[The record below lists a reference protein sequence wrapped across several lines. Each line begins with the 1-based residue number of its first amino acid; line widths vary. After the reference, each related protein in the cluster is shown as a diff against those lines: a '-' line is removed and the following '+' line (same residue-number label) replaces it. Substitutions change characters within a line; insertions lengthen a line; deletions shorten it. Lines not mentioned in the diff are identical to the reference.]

1 MGSKGLYFFIKSF
14 MIAFVMLSNK
24 SQYIL
29 SKIGIPLFED
39 AKNPTK
45 NDEINIYFF
54 QKDNILT
61 LHANSVDEYSEKEV
75 KLLEAIIGAISGPN
89 QSASQG
95 VITSSSEE
103 PFNIKDFKGSSDL
116 KATLVFCQLNN
127 FLDGLDLISSPALE
141 DMLSNPSL
149 KKDLWSKLKPLQST

>member
-1 MGSKGLYFFIKSF
+1 
-14 MIAFVMLSNK
+14 MLSNK

-61 LHANSVDEYSEKEV
+61 LHANSVDEYSEKER
-75 KLLEAIIGAISGPN
+75 KLLEAIIEAIHGPN

-95 VITSSSEE
+95 AVTSSSRE
-103 PFNIKDFKGSSDL
+103 PFNTKDFKVSSDL
-116 KATLVFCQLNN
+116 KATLVFCDLNN
-127 FLDGLDLISSPALE
+127 LFDGLDFIISPTLE
-141 DMLSNPSL
+141 DMLSNPDL

>member
-1 MGSKGLYFFIKSF
+1 

-39 AKNPTK
+39 AKNPSI

-61 LHANSVDEYSEKEV
+61 LHANSVDEYSEKEI
-75 KLLEAIIGAISGPN
+75 KLLEAIIGAIRGPS

-95 VITSSSEE
+95 AITSSSGE
-103 PFNIKDFKGSSDL
+103 PFDMKDFKGSSDL
-116 KATLVFCQLNN
+116 KAILVFCDFNH
-127 FLDGLDLISSPALE
+127 FSDGLDLIISPTLGS
-141 DMLSNPSL
+141 MLSNPSL
-149 KKDLWSKLKPLQST
+149 KKDLWSKLKPLNQLK

>member
-1 MGSKGLYFFIKSF
+1 
-14 MIAFVMLSNK
+14 MLSNK

-61 LHANSVDEYSEKEV
+61 LHANSVDDYSEKEM
-75 KLLEAIIGAISGPN
+75 KLLEAIVDSIRGPSVSATMGTLLTSNKQPIEIRQFSEGENLKAIIIFSSSIESSISFN
-89 QSASQG
+89 A
-95 VITSSSEE
+95 ITSHSLE
-103 PFNIKDFKGSSDL
+103 
-116 KATLVFCQLNN
+116 QM
-127 FLDGLDLISSPALE
+127 LI
-141 DMLSNPSL
+141 DSNL
-149 KKDLWSKLKPLQST
+149 KKTLWQKLKPLQAT

>member
-1 MGSKGLYFFIKSF
+1 

-29 SKIGIPLFED
+29 SKIGIPIFED

-116 KATLVFCQLNN
+116 KATLVFCKLNN
-127 FLDGLDLISSPALE
+127 FLDGLDLIRSPALE

>member
-1 MGSKGLYFFIKSF
+1 
-14 MIAFVMLSNK
+14 MLSNK

-61 LHANSVDEYSEKEV
+61 LHANSVDEYSEKEI
-75 KLLEAIIGAISGPN
+75 KLLEAIIEAIHGPN

-95 VITSSSEE
+95 VVTSSSRE
-103 PFNIKDFKGSSDL
+103 PFNTKDFKVSSDL
-116 KATLVFCQLNN
+116 KATLVFCELNN
-127 FLDGLDLISSPALE
+127 LLDGLDFIASPTLE
-141 DMLSNPSL
+141 DMLSNPDL

>member
-1 MGSKGLYFFIKSF
+1 
-14 MIAFVMLSNK
+14 MLSNK

-61 LHANSVDEYSEKEV
+61 LHANSVDEYSEKEI
-75 KLLEAIIGAISGPN
+75 KLLEAIIEAIHGPN

-95 VITSSSEE
+95 VVTSSSRE
-103 PFNIKDFKGSSDL
+103 PFNAKDFKVSSDL
-116 KATLVFCQLNN
+116 KVTLVFCELNN
-127 FLDGLDLISSPALE
+127 LFDGLDFIVSPTLE
-141 DMLSNPSL
+141 DMLSNPDL

>member
-1 MGSKGLYFFIKSF
+1 
-14 MIAFVMLSNK
+14 MLSNK

-61 LHANSVDEYSEKEV
+61 LHANSVDEYSEKEI
-75 KLLEAIIGAISGPN
+75 KLLEAIIEAIHGPN

-95 VITSSSEE
+95 IVTSSSRE
-103 PFNIKDFKGSSDL
+103 PFNTKDFKVSSDL
-116 KATLVFCQLNN
+116 KATLVFCELNN
-127 FLDGLDLISSPALE
+127 LFDGLDFIVSPTLE
-141 DMLSNPSL
+141 DMLSSPDL

>member
-1 MGSKGLYFFIKSF
+1 

-61 LHANSVDEYSEKEV
+61 LHANSVDEYSEKEI
-75 KLLEAIIGAISGPN
+75 KLLEAIIEAIHGPN

-95 VITSSSEE
+95 TVTSSSRE
-103 PFNIKDFKGSSDL
+103 PFNTKDFKVSSDL
-116 KATLVFCQLNN
+116 KATLVFCELNN
-127 FLDGLDLISSPALE
+127 LFDGLDFIISPTLE
-141 DMLSNPSL
+141 DMLSNPDL

>member
-1 MGSKGLYFFIKSF
+1 
-14 MIAFVMLSNK
+14 MLSNK

-61 LHANSVDEYSEKEV
+61 LHANSVDEYSEKEI
-75 KLLEAIIGAISGPN
+75 KLLEAIIEAIHGPN

-95 VITSSSEE
+95 VVTSSSRE
-103 PFNIKDFKGSSDL
+103 PFNTKDFKVSSDL
-116 KATLVFCQLNN
+116 KATLVFCELNN
-127 FLDGLDLISSPALE
+127 LFDGLDLISSPALE
-141 DMLSNPSL
+141 DMLSNPDL

>member
-1 MGSKGLYFFIKSF
+1 
-14 MIAFVMLSNK
+14 MLSNK

-39 AKNPTK
+39 AKNPIK

-95 VITSSSEE
+95 VVTSSSEE

-116 KATLVFCQLNN
+116 KATLVFCKLNN

>member
-1 MGSKGLYFFIKSF
+1 
-14 MIAFVMLSNK
+14 MLSNK

-29 SKIGIPLFED
+29 SKIGIPIFED

-61 LHANSVDEYSEKEV
+61 LHAHSVDEYPEKEI
-75 KLLEAIIGAISGPN
+75 KLLEAIIEAIHGPN

-95 VITSSSEE
+95 VVTSSSRE
-103 PFNIKDFKGSSDL
+103 PFNTKDFKVSSDL
-116 KATLVFCQLNN
+116 KATLVFCELNN
-127 FLDGLDLISSPALE
+127 LFDGLDFIVSPTLE
-141 DMLSNPSL
+141 DMLSNPDL

>member
-1 MGSKGLYFFIKSF
+1 

-127 FLDGLDLISSPALE
+127 LLDGLDLISSPPLE

>member
-1 MGSKGLYFFIKSF
+1 
-14 MIAFVMLSNK
+14 MLSNK
-24 SQYIL
+24 SQYVL

-39 AKNPTK
+39 AKNPNK

-61 LHANSVDEYSEKEV
+61 LHANSVDEYSEKEI
-75 KLLEAIIGAISGPN
+75 KLLEAIIEAIRGPN

-95 VITSSSEE
+95 VISSSSEK
-103 PFNIKDFKGSSDL
+103 PFNTNDFKSSSDL
-116 KATLVFCQLNN
+116 KATLVFCALNN
-127 FLDGLDLISSPALE
+127 LLDGLDLIISPALE

>member
-1 MGSKGLYFFIKSF
+1 

-29 SKIGIPLFED
+29 SKIGIPIFED

-116 KATLVFCQLNN
+116 KATLVFCKLSN
-127 FLDGLDLISSPALE
+127 FIDGLDLISSPALE